1 MKGFVVTID
10 GPSGAGKST
19 VSKRLAERLGYT
31 YVETGALY
39 RAVAVVA
46 LSEGCSVDDDR
57 RLAEICRH
65 LVLRFERGADG
76 PRLYA
81 NGEDITERIRT
92 PEVTMLASAVSARPV
107 VREAL
112 LHVQRDMGREGGVV
126 FEGRDMGTVV
136 FPEASVKFFLDAE
149 PGERALRRYRELAER
164 GEATSLTEVQK
175 AMEKRDRDDSNRALA
190 PLKSADDAIRID
202 STCLDVEQ
210 VVEAMLQHI
219 RSKQNKRLSF
229 LEKIDNRKILSVN
242 SPGGGQLGGKGGR
255 FLMEENEQRVT
266 ESGEEQEDVAGSKP
280 EQEDETKGHEVPQED
295 EASRIQEEKP
305 DGVARDGAAASEP
318 AGDAGTGG
326 KDNLM
331 EMYEESF
338 KRVEEGQVVRGRIIQ
353 VDKEF
358 VLVDIGYK
366 SEGQVPIAELTR
378 PDGTIDGA
386 VGDTIDVMVE
396 RWDDDDGIVL
406 LSKEKASKIKVWEDI
421 RKAYEE
427 ESVVEGVITSR
438 VKGGLSVDIGV
449 PAFLPGSQV
458 GLRPV
463 RDLDQLVGRT
473 FSFKV
478 LKYNRKR
485 SNIVLS
491 RRVILEK
498 EREAKRAET
507 LAIIHEGKVMSGVVK
522 NITEYGAFIDLGGID
537 GLLHITDMSWGRI
550 GHPSEMFSVG
560 DKVDV
565 KVLNL
570 DLERERVS
578 LGLKQ
583 LVPDP
588 WTTAEEKY
596 PIGSHVRGKVVSF
609 TDYGA
614 FIELEKGIEGL
625 IHVSEMSWTK
635 KIRHPSKVV
644 SVGETVEAV
653 VLNISAENRRISLG
667 MKQVVP
673 NPWDVV
679 SDKYPVGTTIEG
691 KIKNITDFGLFIG
704 IDEGIDG
711 LVHISDLSWTKRI
724 KHPSELYKKGDVVQA
739 IVLNIDKQNE
749 RFSLGVKQ
757 LQKDPWETIPERY
770 QVGDRITGTIT
781 NVTDFGLFVELEE
794 GIEGLAH
801 VSEVSAEKVK
811 TPVGRFQVGEI
822 ITAKVINI
830 NPKDRRI
837 GLSIK
842 QLERD
847 EEHDLVVNYL
857 SNYTGSQSSLGEL
870 LKNNLKEQAEDQEP
884 SEEAPQTTGGEAEE
898 AETEQSS
905 EGTGQG
911 EPEEALPADET
922 RDIRPDETDETA
934 ETDTQEAPEPEVSE
948 GETNKET

>member
-1 MKGFVVTID
+1 MAEDKNDSTEQVGEQLDIED
-10 GPSGAGKST
+10 EKS
-19 VSKRLAERLGYT
+19 E
-31 YVETGALY
+31 E
-39 RAVAVVA
+39 
-46 LSEGCSVDDDR
+46 DR
-57 RLAEICRH
+57 K
-65 LVLRFERGADG
+65 
-76 PRLYA
+76 
-81 NGEDITERIRT
+81 TEE
-92 PEVTMLASAVSARPV
+92 PEVTQEQKANPEEEPISEPV
-107 VREAL
+107 VEPQTAGRGAETSEA
-112 LHVQRDMGREGGVV
+112 G
-126 FEGRDMGTVV
+126 
-136 FPEASVKFFLDAE
+136 
-149 PGERALRRYRELAER
+149 
-164 GEATSLTEVQK
+164 
-175 AMEKRDRDDSNRALA
+175 
-190 PLKSADDAIRID
+190 
-202 STCLDVEQ
+202 
-210 VVEAMLQHI
+210 
-219 RSKQNKRLSF
+219 KQDF
-229 LEKIDNRKILSVN
+229 
-242 SPGGGQLGGKGGR
+242 
-255 FLMEENEQRVT
+255 
-266 ESGEEQEDVAGSKP
+266 
-280 EQEDETKGHEVPQED
+280 
-295 EASRIQEEKP
+295 
-305 DGVARDGAAASEP
+305 
-318 AGDAGTGG
+318 
-326 KDNLM
+326 M
-331 EMYEESF
+331 EMVEESF
-338 KRVEEGQVVRGRIIQ
+338 RRVEEGQVVQGRIIQ
-353 VDKEF
+353 IDKEF

-366 SEGQVPIAELTR
+366 SEGQVPIAELTK
-378 PDGTIDGA
+378 PDGVIDA
-386 VGDTIDVMVE
+386 EIGDTIDVMVE
-396 RWDDDDGIVL
+396 RWDDDDGVVL

-421 RKAYEE
+421 KKAYEE
-427 ESVVEGVITSR
+427 DDVVRGMITNR

-463 RDLDQLVGRT
+463 RDLDQMVGQT
-473 FSFKV
+473 FKFKI

-498 EREAKRAET
+498 EREEKRAET
-507 LAIIHEGKVMSGVVK
+507 LATIHEGKVMEGVVK

-560 DKVDV
+560 EEVQV

-596 PIGSHVRGKVVSF
+596 PIASHVNGKVVSF

-614 FIELEKGIEGL
+614 FVELEKGIEGL

-679 SDKYPVGTTIEG
+679 SEKYPVGTTIEG

-711 LVHISDLSWTKRI
+711 LVHISDISWTKRI
-724 KHPSELYKKGDVVQA
+724 KHPSEIYKKGDVVQA
-739 IVLNIDKQNE
+739 IVLNIDKENE
-749 RFSLGVKQ
+749 RFSLGIKQ

-770 QVGDRITGTIT
+770 AVGDKITGTIT

-801 VSEVSAEKVK
+801 VSEVSREKIK
-811 TPVGRFQVGEI
+811 TPVGRFQVGDI
-822 ITAKVINI
+822 ISAKVINI
-830 NPKDRRI
+830 NPKERRI

-857 SNYTGSQSSLGEL
+857 STYQGSQSSLGEL
-870 LKNNLKEQAEDQEP
+870 LKDNLKEKGSEEGQEVEQPVEDEKPSDEALTDQE
-884 SEEAPQTTGGEAEE
+884 S
-898 AETEQSS
+898 
-905 EGTGQG
+905 
-911 EPEEALPADET
+911 
-922 RDIRPDETDETA
+922 TDEVAGDEASTDQGPSDQDMGGQVPEASVDGVEGEETPEVTTDDMA
-934 ETDTQEAPEPEVSE
+934 EQRSLDDTKDAEVSSTQEAVAPEM
-948 GETNKET
+948 GEEETDKEA